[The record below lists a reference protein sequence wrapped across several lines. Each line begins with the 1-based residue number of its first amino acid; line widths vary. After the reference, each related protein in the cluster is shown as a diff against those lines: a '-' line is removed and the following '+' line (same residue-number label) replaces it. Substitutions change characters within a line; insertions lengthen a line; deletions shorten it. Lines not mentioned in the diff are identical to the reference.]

1 MCRLLGLSGG
11 RQSVRA
17 TFWLVEAPDSL
28 AEQSRRNP
36 DGYGLGTFEADGT
49 PDVDK
54 GAVAAWQ
61 DARFAQEARDEQS
74 TTFIAH
80 VRYASTG
87 AVAYENSHPFEQH
100 GRLFA
105 HHGLVEGLEDL
116 ERELGQYRSLVAGQ
130 TDSERFFA
138 LMTRHVDEHHGDV
151 KQGIELAVRWVAEY
165 LPVYAI
171 NFVLTTPTDLF
182 AFRYP
187 EPNTLFVL
195 ERAAG
200 GPSGGRHLDH
210 TSAGGTVR
218 VRSGELADQPSVVVA
233 SERMDEDPGWRA
245 LRSGELLHVN
255 ADLGTRTE
263 VLLDRPPKHQL
274 TLEDLDLRAAA
285 SQSQAGDEVVASPQ
299 PNRDG

>member
-1 MCRLLGLSGG
+1 MCRLFGLTGG
-11 RQSVRA
+11 NQPVRA
-17 TFWLVEAPDSL
+17 TFWLLEAPDSL

-54 GAVAAWQ
+54 GALAAWQ
-61 DARFAQEARDEQS
+61 DARFAREARDELS

-105 HHGLVEGLEDL
+105 HNGLVEGLEDL
-116 ERELGQYRSLVAGQ
+116 ERELGGYRSLVAGQ

-138 LMTRHVDEHHGDV
+138 LITRHVDECDGDV
-151 KQGIELAVRWVAEY
+151 RRGIETAVGWVAEH

-171 NFVLTTPTDLF
+171 NFVLTTPTDLW

-187 EPNTLFVL
+187 EPNTLFVV
-195 ERAAG
+195 ERVAG
-200 GPSGGRHLDH
+200 GPSGTRHLDH
-210 TSAGGTVR
+210 ASAGGTVR
-218 VRSGELADQPSVVVA
+218 VRSGDLADQRSVVVA
-233 SERMDEDPGWRA
+233 SERMDEDPGWRP
-245 LRSGELLHVN
+245 LESGELLHVD
-255 ADLGTRTE
+255 ADLNVRAE

-274 TLEDLDLRAAA
+274 TLEDLDIRAAA
-285 SQSQAGDEVVASPQ
+285 SQSQAGDEAFTSAQ
-299 PNRDG
+299 PYTAA